1 MRKLLKIATSFSPV
15 SCRPNPYPSIDAIK
29 EALAELGEKDPKARA
44 ARPEEFADMSII
56 AELDR
61 SGFIDGLDKTKR

>member
-1 MRKLLKIATSFSPV
+1 
-15 SCRPNPYPSIDAIK
+15 
-29 EALAELGEKDPKARA
+29 LGEKDPKARA

-61 SGFIDGLDKTKR
+61 SGFVLWTDLTKQ